1 MENGVP
7 GSTILLTKINQERQ
21 STMIAIDR
29 NTPGFGD
36 ERPVFEPGQVICHRR
51 YGYRGV
57 IVDRDARCMADEAW
71 YKKNQTQPDQNQP
84 WYHVLVDQSTA
95 CTYVASQNLVAD
107 PSGTPIDHP
116 LLQHFFSGFKDG
128 HYVRND
134 EPWPG

>member
-1 MENGVP
+1 
-7 GSTILLTKINQERQ
+7 
-21 STMIAIDR
+21 MIAIDR
-29 NTPGFGD
+29 NTPGFGG
-36 ERPVFEPGQVICHRR
+36 ERPVFKPGQLIRHRR

-57 IVDRDARCMADEAW
+57 IVDRDERCMADEAW
-71 YKKNQTQPDQNQP
+71 YKKNQTQPDRDQP

-95 CTYVASQNLVAD
+95 CTYAASQNLVAD

-116 LLQHFFSGFKDG
+116 LLQHLFSGFKDG